1 MQKLVARDK
10 ELSSELQTMESIGNQ
25 DEQTSLNEEEEET
38 NIPSLVQT
46 CAEESSPEVVSE
58 NVPSKNDQG
67 SLNEVSNQ
75 TPELKVLPRVPD
87 AETAKTAIAREPL
100 MSSSNRTYMKF
111 FVRNLEGHNDV
122 ICDVAC
128 SGSVLVSGRYVTLAN
143 HYL

>member
-1 MQKLVARDK
+1 MQELVARDE
-10 ELSSELQTMESIGNQ
+10 ELTSELQTMESIGNR

-46 CAEESSPEVVSE
+46 CAKESSPELVNE

-75 TPELKVLPRVPD
+75 TPELNYPRVPE

-128 SGSVLVSGRYVTLAN
+128 SGSLLVSGRYVALAN
-143 HYL
+143 HHL